1 MTTDLKP
8 TIMLLRSLN
17 DVVYNLYMAVYA
29 EEPNASLSSSVPIVD
44 LISNDESPL
53 VQCTNELHALERIM
67 DVGNGPL
74 EEPSLANVLD
84 NLKKIQA
91 ALDITPR

>member
-29 EEPNASLSSSVPIVD
+29 EEPNASLSSSVD

-53 VQCTNELHALERIM
+53 VQCT
-67 DVGNGPL
+67 D
-74 EEPSLANVLD
+74 EPH
-84 NLKKIQA
+84 
-91 ALDITPR
+91 P